1 MASKTAT
8 LWSIQYLRAFAA
20 FGVVLFHSLDGTGHD
35 FPFGAAGVDLF
46 FVISGFLMWTT
57 TTRDDAEIK
66 RFITSRVRRI
76 VPLYWIATLLTLSL
90 SSLAPTFFY
99 QATWQPDHV
108 IKSLLFIPQI
118 GVAGGIF
125 PVLYQGWTLQ
135 YEMFFYALFAL
146 SMCFALA
153 RRLWVLTAIIG
164 SLSLYGLLAPQSP
177 NPLIDSYTDPI
188 CLEFLAG
195 AWTARLCA
203 SKRLSSI
210 LAFILL
216 LVGGLGFWLSDHYSA
231 QIDGY
236 GSLANAAT
244 ASAIVAALV
253 WLEQQGRMPR
263 LAWLKYGGEA
273 SYAIYLFQLIGFFA
287 AFRTSH
293 GWPLPFRVLSYCI
306 CAVATGVIFYTW
318 VERPLQRLLTRLMA
332 QSPVPQEATV

>member
-8 LWSIQYLRAFAA
+8 LWSIQYLRAIAA

-57 TTRDDAEIK
+57 TARDGVEIK
-66 RFITSRVRRI
+66 RFITSRIRRI

-90 SSLAPTFFY
+90 SSFAPSFFY

-108 IKSLLFIPQI
+108 IKSLLFIPQT
-118 GVAGGIF
+118 GVEGGIF

-146 SMCFALA
+146 SMCFKLA

-164 SLSLYGLLAPQSP
+164 SLSLYGLLASQSP

-203 SKRLSSI
+203 ATRLSPR
-210 LAFILL
+210 LTLILL
-216 LVGGLGFWLSDHYSA
+216 LIGGIGFWLSNHYSA
-231 QIDGY
+231 HLDGY
-236 GSLANAAT
+236 GSLSNAAT

-273 SYAIYLFQLIGFFA
+273 SYAIYLFQLIGFFIA
-287 AFRTSH
+287 YRISLN
-293 GWPLPFRVLSYCI
+293 WPLPFRVISYCI
-306 CAVATGVIFYTW
+306 CAVTTGVMFYTW

-332 QSPVPQEATV
+332 QKPVSQQATI